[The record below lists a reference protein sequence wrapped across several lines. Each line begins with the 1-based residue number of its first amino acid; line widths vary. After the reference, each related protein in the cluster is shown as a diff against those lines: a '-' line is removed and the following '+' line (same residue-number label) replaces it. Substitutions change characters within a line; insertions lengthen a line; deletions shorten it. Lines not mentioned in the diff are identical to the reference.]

1 MRFGLRLRRRHAA
14 EPLEALSNRPEAET
28 GDLTS
33 VTLPT
38 VDEPGRQLSLEA
50 LDEPAEILVR
60 IAPEALAGDA
70 ELSGEIGEIEG
81 HAKPEQPAEVAE
93 VEVAE
98 AEAPEAEQPAEV
110 AEAAETEELVA
121 GAEAPEPEQPP
132 KPAETAETVSD
143 AMPVDPGAAS
153 EVSGDE
159 LIDQSSAFA
168 EEDLRQAET
177 FAPSIELEVQPE
189 PYRPVEPQL
198 LDQPLVQIRLA
209 RLHLKTGSLTTARA
223 ELEMLA
229 SRDSLDMTALL
240 DLAEARWR
248 TGDLDGAGDAATA
261 YLADGGT
268 EALGFVIAA
277 EAAATG
283 NRQADAR
290 RHTEEALARHLS
302 ELDRVFAGMPR
313 KAMWPPSAWAAGAPA
328 TPTVEPTAATAAVA
342 AWLEPGAVS
351 EPAARVLAE
360 TGGLAAEPLESGP
373 VESSDAGA
381 TATNSVV
388 EPGAEV
394 AVGRSCLLDNEP
406 LIAALHF
413 GVAIRLAP
421 ELAGVV
427 LEAIGE
433 RQDLPLQLV
442 RGDALWLLGLEGDAG
457 RTYLSVAG
465 ALRAPRSVPPEP
477 EPARPLRSP

>member
-1 MRFGLRLRRRHAA
+1 VRFGLRLRRRHAA
-14 EPLEALSNRPEAET
+14 EPLEALSSRPEAET

-81 HAKPEQPAEVAE
+81 QTEPEQPAEVAE
-93 VEVAE
+93 ADQPV
-98 AEAPEAEQPAEV
+98 EAPEPEQPAEV
-110 AEAAETEELVA
+110 AEAAAT
-121 GAEAPEPEQPP
+121 EQPS
-132 KPAETAETVSD
+132 KPAEKAETASD
-143 AMPVDPGAAS
+143 AMPVDPGAAP

-159 LIDQSSAFA
+159 LIEQSSAFA

-189 PYRPVEPQL
+189 SYRPVEPQP
-198 LDQPLVQIRLA
+198 LDQLLVQIRLA

-328 TPTVEPTAATAAVA
+328 TPTVEP
-342 AWLEPGAVS
+342 
-351 EPAARVLAE
+351 AARVLAE
-360 TGGLAAEPLESGP
+360 TGGPAAEPLESGP

-406 LIAALHF
+406 LMAALHF

-442 RGDALWLLGLEGDAG
+442 RGDALRLLGLEGDAG

>member
-1 MRFGLRLRRRHAA
+1 VRFGLRLRRRHAA
-14 EPLEALSNRPEAET
+14 EPLEALSSRPEAET

-38 VDEPGRQLSLEA
+38 LDEPGRQLSLEA

-81 HAKPEQPAEVAE
+81 QTEPEQPAEVAE
-93 VEVAE
+93 ADQPVEALE
-98 AEAPEAEQPAEV
+98 PEQPAEV
-110 AEAAETEELVA
+110 AEAAETE
-121 GAEAPEPEQPP
+121 QPS
-132 KPAETAETVSD
+132 KPAEKAETASD
-143 AMPVDPGAAS
+143 AMPVDPGAAP

-159 LIDQSSAFA
+159 LIEQSSAFA

-189 PYRPVEPQL
+189 SYRPVEPQP
-198 LDQPLVQIRLA
+198 LDQLLVQIRLA

-313 KAMWPPSAWAAGAPA
+313 KAMWQPSGWAAGAHA
-328 TPTVEPTAATAAVA
+328 TPTVEPA
-342 AWLEPGAVS
+342 S
-351 EPAARVLAE
+351 RVLAE
-360 TGGLAAEPLESGP
+360 TCGPAAEPLEPGP

-406 LIAALHF
+406 LMAALHF

-442 RGDALWLLGLEGDAG
+442 RGDALRLLGLEGDAG

-465 ALRAPRSVPPEP
+465 ALRAPRSVPLEP
-477 EPARPLRSP
+477 EPPRPLRSP